1 MSNLELPLLIDLIGR
16 TFLMMFAIILASRLF
31 GLRSFSQMSGFD
43 FPVAVALGSVLASAV
58 TAPDQPVWVPIL
70 AVAALFSWQMIV
82 APLRQRFRK
91 LERVVDNLP
100 LLVMEDGKVL
110 DDNLRIGGMTRFD
123 LWAKLR
129 EANVARIDDVKIAVI
144 EAAGE
149 FTVVYGA
156 DEVSP
161 ELLEDVRR

>member
-1 MSNLELPLLIDLIGR
+1 MSDLDVPPLFDLIVR
-16 TFLMMFAIILASRLF
+16 TFLIMFAIIAASRIF
-31 GLRSFSQMSGFD
+31 GLRSFSKMSGFD

-58 TAPDQPVWVPIL
+58 TAPDQSVWVPIL
-70 AVAALFSWQMIV
+70 AIVALFIWQMIV

-91 LERVVDNLP
+91 LERVVDNRP

-110 DDNLRIGGMTRFD
+110 DDNLRLGGMTRFD

-129 EANVARIDDVKIAVI
+129 EANVARVEDVRIAVI

-149 FTVVYGA
+149 FTVVYGT

>member
-1 MSNLELPLLIDLIGR
+1 MSDFTMPLLFDLILR
-16 TFLMMFAIILASRLF
+16 TFLMMFAIILASRIF

-58 TAPDQPVWVPIL
+58 TTPDQSLWVPIL
-70 AVAALFSWQMIV
+70 AIAALFSWNMIV
-82 APLRQRFRK
+82 APLRQRFRR

-100 LLVMEDGKVL
+100 LLVMQDGEVL
-110 DDNLRIGGMTRFD
+110 DDNLRLGGMTRFD

-129 EANVARIDDVKIAVI
+129 EANVARIEDVKIAVI

-156 DEVSP
+156 HDVSP